1 LTDSLVATPPFKG
14 RPWVEPALLLDG
26 GVSAKL
32 AVGDTAGARHVAEA
46 LGMRGDPGPDLRAR
60 LIHATI
66 TKSR

>member
-1 LTDSLVATPPFKG
+1 
-14 RPWVEPALLLDG
+14 
-26 GVSAKL
+26 VSAKL